1 MPTISSSRVQPLVTP
16 STALLT
22 SARASPWTA
31 ACESFSRIA
40 TRLLSCCST
49 RMPAGSGVSSLPF
62 GPATATVLP
71 SIFTV
76 TPLGRGIGFFPIL
89 DIAVS
94 SQLPDFAE
102 DLAAHAFFAG
112 LATGHHASRRGQ
124 NVDAQSPEHARNL
137 RPPHVNPAAGAG
149 NPLHFRDRGFIVAA
163 VLQIDAHDLVS
174 VFFRCLEVRDV
185 ALFLQNAGNLQ
196 LQLGSGNIYLLVT
209 RINRIAN
216 ARQHVCDRIG
226 QPHRLLLLEPP
237 VRSAPSGEP
246 AAACFAALNPCR
258 PPPDPS
264 CLAKDPGAPREL
276 LASCERQTA
285 RLPHLPTRTT
295 SKPRESLPATP
306 ARGNTDGRCKT
317 SAGKRA
323 AARRSC
329 SGCACAKRT
338 WACLRPSLVLLW

>member
-94 SQLPDFAE
+94 SQLPDFTE

-124 NVDAQSPEHARNL
+124 NVDAQPPEHARNV

-149 NPLHFRDRGFIVAA
+149 NALHFRDRGFIVAA

-174 VFFRCLEVRDV
+174 VFFRCLEVGDV
-185 ALFLQNAGNLQ
+185 ALFLQNAGNLH

-237 VRSAPSGEP
+237 VRSALSGEP
-246 AAACFAALNPCR
+246 AAACFAALYPC
-258 PPPDPS
+258 PS
-264 CLAKDPGAPREL
+264 SARRLVSGQGPRGHR
-276 LASCERQTA
+276 ARIARIFCERHTA

-295 SKPRESLPATP
+295 SK
-306 ARGNTDGRCKT
+306 
-317 SAGKRA
+317 
-323 AARRSC
+323 
-329 SGCACAKRT
+329 
-338 WACLRPSLVLLW
+338 

>member
-1 MPTISSSRVQPLVTP
+1 MPTISSSRVQPRVTP

-31 ACESFSRIA
+31 AWESFSRIA

-149 NPLHFRDRGFIVAA
+149 NALHFRDRGFIVAA

-174 VFFRCLEVRDV
+174 VLFRCLEVRDV

-237 VRSAPSGEP
+237 VRSALSGEP
-246 AAACFAALNPCR
+246 AAACFALSIPVVLRHTLRVWQRTRGRRANRSHFLR
-258 PPPDPS
+258 
-264 CLAKDPGAPREL
+264 AAHR
-276 LASCERQTA
+276 AM
-285 RLPHLPTRTT
+285 PHLPTRTT

-306 ARGNTDGRCKT
+306 ARGNTDGRCRT

-323 AARRSC
+323 DARRSC